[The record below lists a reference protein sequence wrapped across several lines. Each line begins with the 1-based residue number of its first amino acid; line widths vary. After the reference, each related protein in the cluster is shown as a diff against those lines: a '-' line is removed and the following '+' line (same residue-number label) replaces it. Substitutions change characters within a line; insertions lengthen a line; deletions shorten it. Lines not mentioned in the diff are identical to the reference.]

1 MSKEIILKIKET
13 EAQAQKI
20 KADAIEEAAARVR
33 RAQIEGQRVCDKAEL
48 DAEKINREKLKL
60 ASGRA
65 EGIIDEARA
74 TALSEAENAR
84 EAAEFNI
91 REAVRFII
99 AGVYEQCQ

>member
-20 KADAIEEAAARVR
+20 KADALEEAAARVR
-33 RAQIEGQRVCDKAEL
+33 RAQLEGQRACDKAEA
-48 DAEKINREKLKL
+48 DAEKMNRDRLKT
-60 ASGRA
+60 AADRA
-65 EGIIDEARA
+65 EGIIDEARSA
-74 TALSEAENAR
+74 ALTEAENAR